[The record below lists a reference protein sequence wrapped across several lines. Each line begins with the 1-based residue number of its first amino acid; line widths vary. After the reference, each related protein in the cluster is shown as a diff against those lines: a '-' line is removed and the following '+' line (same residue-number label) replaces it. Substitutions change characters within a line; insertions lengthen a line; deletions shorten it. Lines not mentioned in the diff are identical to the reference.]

1 MKFSKALAVGLYL
14 TIFNPISAV
23 KYERNLEDFGFSSEV
38 ENFRRRVSVEFNQ
51 NQPSTQNAS
60 YSSIPNPILPKLQ
73 TNYSDLI
80 PPPTKPKARRY
91 FQPSLRDNIPRTREE
106 FTRDRRQRVRDYKRP
121 PDFNLFL
128 QNHRNIP
135 GQVYGNTDTGL
146 TGLYRTVGATTMP
159 RATYLFYSQFSFM
172 RFDRAFGESV
182 RSGQIDKYVVPLGL
196 SAALTDQ
203 FEIAFSGN
211 MVNEKAINF
220 PLIND
225 YEKTELEE
233 LNLRAKFQ
241 FFDNPSHQTMGAFG
255 FGVSS
260 AMGKQ
265 VTRRATDGTSYIGF
279 LSASKLNEK
288 VNVHGQ
294 VGINIASG
302 KDVTGNEHPNN
313 LFYNIGFEIPL
324 ASRTRAILEVNGL
337 DWAGFGNN
345 LDLTAGARYQVRDEF
360 SLQFAMPINV
370 LRSNFPQDYSKMVS
384 IGLTFKL

>member
-1 MKFSKALAVGLYL
+1 MKLRRALAVGLCL
-14 TIFNPISAV
+14 SMINPLLAV

-38 ENFRRRVSVEFNQ
+38 ENFRRRVSADFDQ
-51 NQPSTQNAS
+51 NQPSAQNAS
-60 YSSIPNPILPKLQ
+60 SSAIPNPVLPKLQ

-91 FQPSLRDNIPRTREE
+91 FQPSLRDNIPRTRED
-106 FTRDRRQRVRDYKRP
+106 FSKDRRQRVKDYKRP
-121 PDFNLFL
+121 PDFNIFL

-135 GQVYGNTDTGL
+135 GQVYGNTDIGL
-146 TGLYRTVGATTMP
+146 TGLYRTVGANTMP
-159 RATYLFYSQFSFM
+159 RATYLFYTQFTNM
-172 RFDRAFGESV
+172 RFDRAFGERV
-182 RSGQIDKYVVPLGL
+182 NSGQIDKFVVPLGL

-203 FEIAFSGN
+203 FEIALSGN
-211 MVNEKAINF
+211 MVNERAINF

-233 LNLRAKFQ
+233 LNFTSKFQ
-241 FFDNPSHQTMGAFG
+241 FFDNPSYQTMGAFG
-255 FGVSS
+255 FGVSN

-279 LSASKLNEK
+279 LSASKLSEK

-294 VGINIASG
+294 IGINLASG

-313 LFYNIGFEIPL
+313 LFYNIGFEIPV
-324 ASRTRAILEVNGL
+324 ATRTRAILEINGL

-360 SLQFAMPINV
+360 SLQFAMPVNV
-370 LRSNFPQDYSKMVS
+370 LRSKFPQDYSKVVS
-384 IGLTFKL
+384 LGLTFKL